1 MTSPR
6 GTERGRGA
14 KESGQ
19 VFAALRARWPLAFP
33 AQSRDVRPL
42 ASSVTSEIAA
52 AMEWSLPYGVLFPWK
67 MAAAYCRAVLSHD
80 QRIALDGSPTEAVDA
95 GARDLATKRLAQIA
109 ECKAAKTAAGVVR
122 QPKAAQPA
130 APPEAPAPLRDR
142 VRASLLRRT

>member
-33 AQSRDVRPL
+33 TQSRDVRPL
-42 ASSVTSEIAA
+42 ASSVTGEIAA
-52 AMEWSLPYGVLFPWK
+52 AMEWSLPYTRGVLFPWK

-80 QRIALDGSPTEAVDA
+80 QRIALNGSPAEAVDA
-95 GARDLATKRLAQIA
+95 GARDLATQ
-109 ECKAAKTAAGVVR
+109 AAG
-122 QPKAAQPA
+122 A
-130 APPEAPAPLRDR
+130 DR
-142 VRASLLRRT
+142 